1 MKVDPWRNLAS
12 VKMGCNQNKDFAALG
27 TVKMT
32 VHNVHNPP
40 MTSLSIQ
47 AGHGGKIDVNVPVEP
62 LDSTSMCLDD
72 ESNNTPCFGGVMI

>member
-12 VKMGCNQNKDFAALG
+12 IKKLS
-27 TVKMT
+27 K
-32 VHNVHNPP
+32 VHTHDVIV
-40 MTSLSIQ
+40 SII
-47 AGHGGKIDVNVPVEP
+47 GSSKIEMNVPVEP